1 MSPFHPL
8 PDQLPPE
15 IAVFPLTGAL
25 LLPGGRLPLNIFEP
39 RYLAMVEDSL
49 AHGRMLGMIQGD
61 GSKPRREDGGSAI
74 FSTGCLGRLSSFAE
88 TEDGRM
94 LITLTG
100 VARFHVEEELP
111 MRRGF
116 RRVRADYAPFLAD
129 LEPETLPVP
138 QAEILAALRPY
149 FAAQGME
156 ANHEAIA
163 ALSAPALVTT
173 LAMVCP
179 FTPAEKQALLEAT
192 TLPERASILLA
203 LLRMGAMGGEL
214 PPGAMPS

>member
-1 MSPFHPL
+1 VSPFAPQ
-8 PDQLPPE
+8 PEQLPAE
-15 IAVFPLTGAL
+15 IAIFPLSGAL

-39 RYLAMVEDSL
+39 RYLAMVEDSM
-49 AHGRMLGMIQGD
+49 ASGRMLGMIQGD
-61 GSKPRREDGGSAI
+61 PSRPKRPDGGSAL
-74 FSTGCLGRLSSFAE
+74 FGTGCLGRISSFAE

-94 LITLTG
+94 LVTLTG
-100 VARFHVEEELP
+100 VARFHVEEELA

-138 QAEILAALRPY
+138 QAEILAALRGY

-163 ALSAPALVTT
+163 ALSGPALVTT

-179 FTPAEKQALLEAT
+179 FTVAEKQALLEAE
-192 TLPERASILLA
+192 TLPARAATLLA
-203 LLRMGAMGGEL
+203 LLRMGALGGEL
-214 PPGAMPS
+214 PPGARPS

>member
-1 MSPFHPL
+1 MTPFHPL
-8 PDQLPPE
+8 PEQLPPE
-15 IAVFPLTGAL
+15 IAVFPLSGAL

-49 AHGRMLGMIQGD
+49 AQGRMLGMIQGD
-61 GSKPRREDGGSAI
+61 PSRPRDAAGGSALFGI
-74 FSTGCLGRLSSFAE
+74 GCLGRLSSFAE
-88 TEDGRM
+88 TEDGRL

-100 VARFHVEEELP
+100 VARFQVEEELP
-111 MRRGF
+111 MRRGY

-149 FAAQGME
+149 FASQGME

-163 ALSAPALVTT
+163 ALSGPALVTT
-173 LAMVCP
+173 LSMVCP
-179 FTPAEKQALLEAT
+179 FTVAEKQALLEAT
-192 TLPERASILLA
+192 TLPDRAATLLT

-214 PPGAMPS
+214 PPGGLPS